1 MKYKDIYNGQIFN
14 KIKIVDKNNRP
25 EYHHSYR
32 HTQQSKRDRREK
44 VLVKCLICEKEF
56 HRRYCTLNIRN
67 KGCHVCVRKAN
78 GKHIGNKYG
87 HQRLGKFKQ
96 NSFIIKSDT
105 VYIEMIGKYAVGQHN
120 YAVIDLKNLDKVI
133 NKGRWF
139 LRKGSTDRK
148 YVTANLLRIN
158 GRAKMITLHR
168 FLMNLKEGDGLTVDH
183 INGDSMDNRE
193 SNLRICTQAENNANT
208 KLFRKDGTPKHIRK
222 YFKRINSIEFE
233 SYYNVEFSTA
243 IDAKKER
250 HVSKNIP
257 TLKEA
262 MIEYNKMA
270 VEVKGST
277 ARLFNVEEDISD

>member
-1 MKYKDIYNGQIFN
+1 MKHKDIYNGQIFN

-25 EYHHSYR
+25 EYH
-32 HTQQSKRDRREK
+32 QSKRDRRDK
-44 VLVKCLICEKEF
+44 VLVKCLVCEKEF
-56 HRRYCTLNIRN
+56 HRRYCTLSIRN
-67 KGCHVCVRKAN
+67 QGCQACVKKDN
-78 GKHIGNKYG
+78 GRRLGKYG
-87 HQRLGKFKQ
+87 AGKNRLGKFTRNK
-96 NSFIIKSDT
+96 FITESDT
-105 VYIEMIGKYAVGQHN
+105 VYIEMIGKHAVGQHN

-148 YVTANLLRIN
+148 YVTTNLPRIN
-158 GRAKMITLHR
+158 GRTKMLTLHR
-168 FLMNLKEGDGLTVDH
+168 FLMNLKEGDGFTVDH

-193 SNLRICTQAENNANT
+193 SNLRICTQAENSANM
-208 KLFRKDGTPKHIRK
+208 KLFREDGTPKYIKK

-250 HVSKNIP
+250 YVSKNIP

-262 MIEYNKMA
+262 MIEYNNMA
-270 VEVKGST
+270 VEVKGLT
-277 ARLFNVEEDISD
+277 ARLFNVEEDISE